1 MFASKKDALTLSACA
16 DAAPVIAMCLQSR
29 TEEFMTVALAFGL
42 TLLAG
47 FAQMISDTCNR
58 GAAVGVDLTAEDRRE
73 KCLAAKAALLELCP
87 ILEACT
93 TKTRNIQRQVGELLS
108 RIHSL

>member
-1 MFASKKDALTLSACA
+1 
-16 DAAPVIAMCLQSR
+16 
-29 TEEFMTVALAFGL
+29 MTAALAFGL

-58 GAAVGVDLTAEDRRE
+58 GCAPGVDLTAEDRRE

-87 ILEACT
+87 VLEDCT
-93 TKTRNIQRQVGELLS
+93 TRSGNSKRQVGELLS
-108 RIHSL
+108 RIQSL